1 LIEVEAGSSFFYSET
16 RRIEMELQLK
26 RTDSFE
32 NSTIGELS
40 VDGQLE
46 CYTLEDKVRP
56 VKIKGKTAIPAGRYE
71 VIINYSQRFQR
82 LLPLLLN
89 VPDFEGVR
97 IHPGNTAA
105 DTEGCILVGMT
116 KEKEFIGQSRVAFER
131 LFTKLK
137 TASET
142 EKIFIEIA

>member
-1 LIEVEAGSSFFYSET
+1 
-16 RRIEMELQLK
+16 MELHVK
-26 RTDSFE
+26 RTDFSE
-32 NSTIGELS
+32 QSTIGEMR
-40 VDGQLE
+40 VDGKFE

-71 VIINYSQRFQR
+71 VIINFSQRFQR
-82 LLPLLLN
+82 QLPLLLK

-105 DTEGCILVGMT
+105 NTEGCILVGET
-116 KEKEFIGQSRVAFER
+116 KDENFVGHSRLSFDR
-131 LFTKLK
+131 LFEKLK
-137 TASET
+137 AASKT

>member
-1 LIEVEAGSSFFYSET
+1 MPLIT
-16 RRIEMELQLK
+16 RRAEMDVNVK
-26 RTDSFE
+26 RLEFSE
-32 NSTIGELS
+32 ESTVGELS
-40 VDGQLE
+40 INGEFE

-71 VIINYSQRFQR
+71 VIINFSQRFQR
-82 LLPLLLN
+82 QLPLLLK

-105 DTEGCILVGMT
+105 NTEGCILVGET
-116 KEKEFIGQSRVAFER
+116 KEENFVGHSRLAFDR
-131 LFTKLK
+131 LFEKLK
-137 TASET
+137 IASRT